1 MDQNVAHWWSYDEVA
16 VRVAADQA
24 MKALVFDI
32 LTKLELKFTPP
43 SKYESS
49 SFRYTH
55 KILAQNFGQ
64 KSSSVVKFFSS

>member
-49 SFRYTH
+49 SFWYTH
-55 KILAQNFGQ
+55 TI
-64 KSSSVVKFFSS
+64 

>member
-24 MKALVFDI
+24 MKGLVFDI

-43 SKYESS
+43 SKYESC
-49 SFRYTH
+49 SFWYTH
-55 KILAQNFGQ
+55 TI
-64 KSSSVVKFFSS
+64 